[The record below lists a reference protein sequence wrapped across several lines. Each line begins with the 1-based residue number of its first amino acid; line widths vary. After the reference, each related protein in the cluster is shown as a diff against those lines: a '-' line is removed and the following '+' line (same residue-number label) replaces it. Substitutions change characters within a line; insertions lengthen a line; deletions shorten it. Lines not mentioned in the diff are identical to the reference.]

1 MIFDSWTDKIVWKW
15 KVKQISKRRAQ
26 GVMPS
31 QDEWNLLAK
40 PYLRQAQE
48 DIRKNCPYE
57 KMLRERGE

>member
-1 MIFDSWTDKIVWKW
+1 MIFDSWIDKIVWKW

-31 QDEWNLLAK
+31 QSEWNLLAK
-40 PYLRQAQE
+40 PYLRQIQE

-57 KMLRERGE
+57 KMLREKGE